1 MPNIKS
7 QKDRVVQAKKE
18 ALHNKVVKSNLK
30 TVVKKASTAM
40 PRTRTPPSRPLFL
53 LWTLPRTRVSF
64 TRTLPPAR
72 SAAWLSATTRPLLQ
86 NKIA

>member
-7 QKDRVVQAKKE
+7 QKDRVAQSKKE
-18 ALHNKVVKSNLK
+18 AAHNKAIK
-30 TVVKKASTAM
+30 STAM
-40 PRTRTPPSRPLFL
+40 PRTRTPPSRSLFL